1 MSTTSDSMN
10 KQTSFSDQI
19 VGAIH
24 SVVGSGPVGLHEPD
38 FAGNEWLYVKECLDS
53 TFVSSVGKF
62 VDRFEDDLQA
72 YTGAKYAVAVVNG
85 TAALHIA
92 LVLAGVKVNDEVLV
106 PALTFV
112 ATANAVSYCNATPH
126 FVDSEGTTLGIAPA
140 KLRDY
145 LQTHTHQHMGQCVNS
160 ATGNVIRAMVA
171 MHTFGHPVDID
182 GLLSVADDFNII
194 LVEDAAESLG
204 SSYHDQHTGTFGL
217 MGTLSFNGN
226 KTITTGGGGAI
237 LTNDATIARRAK
249 HITTTAKQ
257 THAWEFIHD
266 EVAYN
271 YRLPNLNA
279 ALGCAQLEQLST
291 KLASKR
297 ELFRRYQT
305 AFSQVK
311 GAILVS
317 EPAQCLSNYWLQ
329 TIMLNVGQEQHRD
342 AILKATNEAGL
353 MTRPVWRL
361 LHQLVPFSDC
371 PRMDLGVSESLAQRL
386 INIPSSPSLLSK
398 YQ

>member
-1 MSTTSDSMN
+1 MSITSDYMN

-19 VGAIH
+19 VSAIH

-38 FAGNEWLYVKECLDS
+38 FAGNEWLYVKECLDT

-92 LVLAGVKVNDEVLV
+92 LMLAGVKVNDEVLV

-112 ATANAVSYCNATPH
+112 ATANAISYCNAMPH
-126 FVDSEGTTLGIAPA
+126 FVDSESTTLGIAPT

-145 LQTHTHQHMGQCVNS
+145 LQTHTHQRMGQCVNS

-237 LTNDATIARRAK
+237 LTNDVTIARRAK

-279 ALGCAQLEQLST
+279 ALGCAQLEQLPT

-297 ELFRRYQT
+297 TLFRRYQT
-305 AFSQVK
+305 AFSHVK

-353 MTRPVWRL
+353 MTRPAWRL

-371 PRMDLGVSESLAQRL
+371 PRMDLEVAESLAQRL
-386 INIPSSPSLLSK
+386 INIPSSPSLLGK